1 MTRRNNISSP
11 AEMISCIIMV
21 LALLWLTISLP
32 YVYEAQQITKEVV
45 SDQGADNTGNLG
57 NNSTEEKTESGSN
70 SLSEY
75 LHDHNLLTYNSYDL
89 CKGYKAHAHGLYS
102 AYQPELILPPPE
114 A

>member
-1 MTRRNNISSP
+1 M
-11 AEMISCIIMV
+11 M

-32 YVYEAQQITKEVV
+32 FVYEAQQITQEVV

-70 SLSEY
+70 SISEY
-75 LHDHNLLTYNSYDL
+75 LHDHNLPAYNSYDL
-89 CKGYKAHAHGLYS
+89 YKAYRAHAHGLYS
-102 AYQPELILPPPE
+102 AFKPELILPPPE